1 MKHLFLI
8 LVTFSTFPLWGQW
21 IDADTIAANIIK
33 TNTLSFPSSS
43 TGYASVVLSGSSQET
58 IFKTTD
64 AALSWTD
71 LNYPSNNNAELQ
83 NLHFAD
89 DQNGYIA
96 VREYN
101 AGVFDMM
108 VKKTIDG
115 GLSWT
120 DVSPLNPPLGSGK
133 AALQFLTV
141 DSGYFAV
148 ENVVYTTV
156 NSGQSWDSDTLFTT
170 YGNFR
175 DVDFWDSQ
183 YGVVGGWDGTFA
195 YSGILFITNN
205 GGQSW
210 SEVQIPQ
217 VYSSIVAV
225 QRVSP
230 THIYALGSEFTG
242 RYLFR
247 SIDAGASWDTLDL
260 TAFTPNN
267 SDNLNSL
274 HFLDENRGYIG
285 TDDGQLL
292 YTTDAGLNWA
302 SVYNFGILNN
312 GVKSISFID
321 NVGYAVSNMGRIA
334 KTSLTNSLLTN
345 NVFTFLNTFPN
356 PCSDYF
362 EIDLGTELTQTLA
375 IFTLNGQLVY
385 EGNTNENQLII
396 PTKEWLNG
404 YYLGTLTNKKGEIK
418 HFKILKQ

>member
-8 LVTFSTFPLWGQW
+8 LVTFSTSTLWGQW
-21 IDADTIAANIIK
+21 IDSDTIAANIIK

-43 TGYASVVLSGSSQET
+43 TGYATVVLSGSSQET

-83 NLHFAD
+83 NLHFVD

-101 AGVFDMM
+101 TGVFDMM
-108 VKKTIDG
+108 VKKTVDG

-120 DVSPLNPPLGSGK
+120 DVSPLHPPLGSGK
-133 AALQFLTV
+133 ATLQFLTV

-148 ENVVYTTV
+148 ENIVYTTF
-156 NSGQSWDSDTLFTT
+156 NSGQSWNSDTLVTT

-175 DVDFWDSQ
+175 DIDFWDSQ

-205 GGQSW
+205 GGQTW

-217 VYSSIVAV
+217 TYSSIVAV

-247 SIDAGASWDTLDL
+247 SSDAGSSWDTLDL
-260 TAFTPNN
+260 TAFAANN
-267 SDNLNSL
+267 SANLNSL
-274 HFLDENRGYIG
+274 QFWMKTGATSAPMTVSYF
-285 TDDGQLL
+285 TQLMR
-292 YTTDAGLNWA
+292 A
-302 SVYNFGILNN
+302 
-312 GVKSISFID
+312 
-321 NVGYAVSNMGRIA
+321 
-334 KTSLTNSLLTN
+334 
-345 NVFTFLNTFPN
+345 
-356 PCSDYF
+356 
-362 EIDLGTELTQTLA
+362 
-375 IFTLNGQLVY
+375 
-385 EGNTNENQLII
+385 
-396 PTKEWLNG
+396 
-404 YYLGTLTNKKGEIK
+404 
-418 HFKILKQ
+418 

>member
-148 ENVVYTTV
+148 ENVVYTTF

-312 GVKSISFID
+312 GVKSINFID

>member
-8 LVTFSTFPLWGQW
+8 LVTFSTSTLWGQW
-21 IDADTIAANIIK
+21 IDSDTIAANIIK

-43 TGYASVVLSGSSQET
+43 TGYATVVLSGSSQET

-83 NLHFAD
+83 NLHFVD

-101 AGVFDMM
+101 TGVFDMM
-108 VKKTIDG
+108 VKKTVDG

-120 DVSPLNPPLGSGK
+120 DVSPLHPPLGSGK
-133 AALQFLTV
+133 ATLQFLTV

-148 ENVVYTTV
+148 ENIVYTTF
-156 NSGQSWDSDTLFTT
+156 NSGQSWNSDTLVTT

-175 DVDFWDSQ
+175 DIDFWDSQ

-205 GGQSW
+205 GGQTW

-217 VYSSIVAV
+217 TYSSIVAV

-247 SIDAGASWDTLDL
+247 SSDAGSSWDTLDL
-260 TAFTPNN
+260 TAFAANN
-267 SDNLNSL
+267 SANLNSL

-302 SVYNFGILNN
+302 SVYNFGVLNS
-312 GVKSISFID
+312 GVKSIEFSGNI
-321 NVGYAVSNMGRIA
+321 GYAVSNMGRIA
-334 KTSLTNSLLTN
+334 KTSLTNSVQVN
-345 NVFTFLNTFPN
+345 NEFSPLIGFPN

-362 EIDLGTELTQTLA
+362 RINSKHQQTLA
-375 IFTLNGQLVY
+375 VFSLDGQLIY
-385 EGNTNENQLII
+385 EKLKPDNQFII

-404 YYLGTLTNKKGEIK
+404 YYVGRLTNKSGKIS